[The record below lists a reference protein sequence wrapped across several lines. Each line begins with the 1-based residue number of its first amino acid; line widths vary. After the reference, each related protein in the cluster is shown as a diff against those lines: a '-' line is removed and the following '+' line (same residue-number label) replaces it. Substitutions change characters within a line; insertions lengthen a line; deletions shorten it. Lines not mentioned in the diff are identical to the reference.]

1 MRVEKMKGKTNDNEG
16 NGTALLIVDVQ
27 NAALEKA
34 FRREKIVENLNAV
47 QAKARAMNVPIIFVQ
62 HADDE
67 LVEGSE
73 GWKFVKELD
82 VENGDRIIP
91 KRYNSAFEETC
102 LETVL
107 HELRISKIVLGGAA
121 TNWCIRATAYGAL
134 DRGYDVT
141 LIRDGHTTESIEL
154 GNGKEILAA
163 DIIMEFNI
171 AMSWLK
177 YPGRINE
184 ALLAKEIEF

>member
-1 MRVEKMKGKTNDNEG
+1 MKGKMNNNKG

-34 FRREKIVENLNAV
+34 FNRKKTVENLNEV
-47 QAKARAMNVPIIFVQ
+47 QAKARAMNVPIIFIQ

-73 GWKFVKELD
+73 GWQFVEELD
-82 VENGDRIIP
+82 VENGDRIIS

-102 LETVL
+102 LEAVL
-107 HELRISKIVLGGAA
+107 HELRISKIVLGGAV

-177 YPGRINE
+177 YPGRINK

>member
-1 MRVEKMKGKTNDNEG
+1 MKGKMNNNKG

-34 FRREKIVENLNAV
+34 FNRKKTVENLNEV
-47 QAKARAMNVPIIFVQ
+47 QAKARAMNVPIIFIQ

-67 LVEGSE
+67 FVEGSE
-73 GWKFVKELD
+73 GWQFVEELD
-82 VENGDRIIP
+82 VENGDRIIS
-91 KRYNSAFEETC
+91 KRYNSVFEETC
-102 LETVL
+102 LEAVL

-177 YPGRINE
+177 YPGRINK

>member
-1 MRVEKMKGKTNDNEG
+1 M
-16 NGTALLIVDVQ
+16 
-27 NAALEKA
+27 
-34 FRREKIVENLNAV
+34 
-47 QAKARAMNVPIIFVQ
+47 
-62 HADDE
+62 
-67 LVEGSE
+67 
-73 GWKFVKELD
+73 
-82 VENGDRIIP
+82 
-91 KRYNSAFEETC
+91 
-102 LETVL
+102 
-107 HELRISKIVLGGAA
+107 
-121 TNWCIRATAYGAL
+121 TNWCIRATVYGAM

-177 YPGRINE
+177 YPGRINK